1 MLSVT
6 NIARVHGPL
15 CKHYTVTVNHEG
27 VSRQFPVNEADIDSM
42 IDSLGAA
49 VAAQKALV
57 ILWLAYRRSMS
68 RALTGVD
75 IA

>member
-6 NIARVHGPL
+6 NITRIHGPL

-27 VSRQFPVNEADIDSM
+27 VSRQFPVNEAAIDAL
-42 IDSLGAA
+42 IDSLGGPI
-49 VAAQKALV
+49 AAQKDLV
-57 ILWLAYRRSMS
+57 ILWLAYRRAMN

>member
-6 NIARVHGPL
+6 TINRVHGPL

-27 VSRQFPVNEADIDSM
+27 VSREFPVNESDLDAL
-42 IDSLGAA
+42 IDSLGGAID
-49 VAAQKALV
+49 AQKTLV
-57 ILWLAYRRSMS
+57 ILWLAYRRAMN
-68 RALTGVD
+68 RTMTGVN

>member
-15 CKHYTVTVNHEG
+15 CKHYTVTVN
-27 VSRQFPVNEADIDSM
+27 EADLDAM
-42 IDSLGAA
+42 VDSLGGA
-49 VAAQKALV
+49 VAAKKALV
-57 ILWLAYRRSMS
+57 ILWLAYRHSMS